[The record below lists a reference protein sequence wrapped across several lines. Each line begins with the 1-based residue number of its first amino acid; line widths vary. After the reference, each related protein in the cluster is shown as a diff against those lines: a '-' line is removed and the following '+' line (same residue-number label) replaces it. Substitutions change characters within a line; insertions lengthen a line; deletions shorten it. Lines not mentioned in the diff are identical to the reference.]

1 MSHRCDICSSEILG
15 RPATAAPRLCLLCRL
30 SAEEVADILN
40 EAGAPNENPGSREF
54 DQPNVLNLHAER
66 RQGSSRV
73 TP

>member
-15 RPATAAPRLCLLCRL
+15 RPIAAAPRLCLLCRL

-40 EAGAPNENPGSREF
+40 EAGVPNEIRASREF
-54 DQPNVLNLHAER
+54 DQPNVLHLHAER
-66 RQGSSRV
+66 RQGSSRA